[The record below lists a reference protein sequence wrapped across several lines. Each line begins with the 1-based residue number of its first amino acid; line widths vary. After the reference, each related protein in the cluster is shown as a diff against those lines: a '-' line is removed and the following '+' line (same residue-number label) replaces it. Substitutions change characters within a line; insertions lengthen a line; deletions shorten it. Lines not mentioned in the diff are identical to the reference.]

1 MPNLIEI
8 IKQASV
14 EAIEASNPTAFL
26 YGTVVS
32 ETPIKINVD
41 QRLTL
46 DASHLV
52 LTNLV
57 SDFSVEVTLDH
68 VTENT
73 QGGTGDSSFA
83 MHHHTVSGK
92 KMMTVHL
99 GLKEG
104 EQVLLIRRQG
114 GQKYIVMDRIR

>member
-14 EAIEASNPTAFL
+14 EAIEASNPTAFV

-32 ETPIKINVD
+32 ANPLKINLE

-46 DASHLV
+46 DASHLI
-52 LTNLV
+52 LTTLV
-57 SDFSVEVTLDH
+57 RDFSVDVTLDH
-68 VTENT
+68 ATANA

-83 MHHHTVSGK
+83 THKHAVSGK
-92 KMMTVHL
+92 KAMTVHL

-114 GQKYIVMDRIR
+114 GQKYIVLDRIR